1 MVTRKEQLYRL
12 CHAFADE
19 RIARLRE
26 AIATAQAS
34 ANEETKSSSGDKYE
48 TGRAMMQLEMEKY
61 NEQLSEALRIKQALS
76 QLILH
81 PAGDTV
87 QNGSLVWTD
96 QGNFFISVSA
106 GQFSIEGK
114 TVFAISAASPIGTVL
129 QGRKAGDQFEFR
141 GKKAVIRSIE

>member
-19 RIARLRE
+19 RIAMLRE
-26 AIATAQAS
+26 AMATAQAS

-61 NEQLSEALRIKQALS
+61 NEQLSEALRIKQALV
-76 QLILH
+76 QLVIA
-81 PAGDTV
+81 PSGDTV

-106 GQFSIEGK
+106 GQFSVDGK

-141 GKKAVIRSIE
+141 GKKAVIHSIE

>member
-1 MVTRKEQLYRL
+1 V
-12 CHAFADE
+12 DE
-19 RIARLRE
+19 RIAMLRE

-61 NEQLSEALRIKQALS
+61 NDQLAEVLRIKQALS
-76 QLILH
+76 QLVLAA
-81 PAGDTV
+81 PGNGTV

-106 GQFSIEGK
+106 GQLSLDGK
-114 TVFAISAASPIGTVL
+114 TVYAISAASPMGAVL
-129 QGRKAGDQFEFR
+129 LGRKAGDQFEFR
-141 GKKAVIRSIE
+141 GRKAVIHSIE